1 MMGACPT
8 MTTSRPPTRNWYFSA
23 SGTTGTEPVTRIAS
37 YSVEPQ
43 PLRPSPVSTLTSA
56 TLFTCRFCWAKVAR
70 RLSIS
75 TVVTCCAR

>member
-1 MMGACPT
+1 M
-8 MTTSRPPTRNWYFSA
+8 
-23 SGTTGTEPVTRIAS
+23 TRIAS